1 MATKKKTK
9 VKIPKSQ
16 PVKLRVKCVGR
27 VFESEGSTL
36 DEALDKIKMPNGA
49 RALSV
54 ITVTRGKSVR
64 EKILNASHTHNL
76 FGNTGPTSKGI
87 ALRWVRALFQ

>member
-54 ITVTRGKSVR
+54 ITVTKGDMVR
-64 EKILNASHTHNL
+64 EKILNGAHTNHL
-76 FGNTGPTSKGI
+76 FGNTSPTTREISLK
-87 ALRWVRALFQ
+87 WVRQLFS